1 MILNARSMVQD
12 VIQIRNSII
21 KHVNG
26 NINTIASAKKI
37 TVGILPQVFTRIV
50 NISKILSILQ
60 WLCVMKLWILYQPKW

>member
-12 VIQIRNSII
+12 VIQIRNGII

-37 TVGILPQVFTRIV
+37 TVGILP
-50 NISKILSILQ
+50 
-60 WLCVMKLWILYQPKW
+60 